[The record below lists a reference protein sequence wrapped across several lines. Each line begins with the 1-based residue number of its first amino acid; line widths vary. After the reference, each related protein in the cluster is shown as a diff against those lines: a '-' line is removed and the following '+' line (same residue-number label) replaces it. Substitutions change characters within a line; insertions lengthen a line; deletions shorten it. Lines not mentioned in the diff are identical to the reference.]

1 MNFQD
6 KALSGFVLFVFEV
19 LLPAYTK
26 DKIHQNIKKERKVPM
41 NQKVLLMGGSYFI
54 GKKIADVLS
63 KEYSVTVLNRGTK
76 PKSENV
82 ETIICD
88 RNDSQAMKIALSE
101 KHFDFVIDV
110 SGTNAEQSKI
120 LCENLNLE
128 SVKSFVF
135 ISSSAVYDVEHLNIP
150 FSENDFLAENKYWT
164 DYGTNKI
171 EAENYL
177 IKNFDKADTNLFILR
192 PPYVYGENNYAQ
204 RESFIFEHL
213 LKDKPIIVPNNG
225 ETKLQF
231 IYSGDL
237 ANIIKT
243 LIQSNLSGINIFN
256 VGNKKPITIN
266 AWIMACANAIGKKAK
281 IICFDYEASSYSAR
295 DFFPFFDYNNVLD
308 VNKINKI
315 YSQETPFI
323 DGLKIAFE
331 QFLKD
336 RDNIIFKPN
345 VIKNEEN
352 ILKSQNIN

>member
-1 MNFQD
+1 
-6 KALSGFVLFVFEV
+6 
-19 LLPAYTK
+19 
-26 DKIHQNIKKERKVPM
+26 M

-54 GKKIADVLS
+54 GKKIADILS
-63 KEYSVTVLNRGTK
+63 KEYDVTVLNRGTK

-82 ETIICD
+82 EAIVCD
-88 RNDSQAMKIALSE
+88 RNDPKAMKNALAE
-101 KHFDFVIDV
+101 KHFDFVVDV

-120 LCENLNLE
+120 LCESLDLE

-150 FSENDFLAENKYWT
+150 FSENDSLAENIYWT

-171 EAENYL
+171 KAESYL
-177 IKNFDKADTNLFILR
+177 IKTLDKVGTNLFILR

-213 LKDKPIIVPNNG
+213 LTDKPIIVPNNG

-243 LIQSNLSGINIFN
+243 LIQSKLYGTNIFN
-256 VGNKKPITIN
+256 VGNKKPVTVN
-266 AWIMACANAIGKKAK
+266 EWIQACADAIGRKAK
-281 IICFDYEASSYSAR
+281 TVCFDYKSASYSAR
-295 DFFPFFDYNNVLD
+295 DFFPFFDYDNVLD
-308 VNKINKI
+308 VSKINEI
-315 YSQETPFI
+315 YSQETPFTN
-323 DGLKIAFE
+323 GLKTAFE

-336 RDNIIFKPN
+336 RDNIIFKPD

>member
-26 DKIHQNIKKERKVPM
+26 DKIHENGFLVKQEKHENADTYYQFCTAFPVGT
-41 NQKVLLMGGSYFI
+41 VLAQAWNVELMEEF

-213 LKDKPIIVPNNG
+213 LKDKTIIVPNNG

-243 LIQSNLSGINIFN
+243 L
-256 VGNKKPITIN
+256 KPI
-266 AWIMACANAIGKKAK
+266 
-281 IICFDYEASSYSAR
+281 
-295 DFFPFFDYNNVLD
+295 V
-308 VNKINKI
+308 
-315 YSQETPFI
+315 
-323 DGLKIAFE
+323 
-331 QFLKD
+331 
-336 RDNIIFKPN
+336 
-345 VIKNEEN
+345 
-352 ILKSQNIN
+352 